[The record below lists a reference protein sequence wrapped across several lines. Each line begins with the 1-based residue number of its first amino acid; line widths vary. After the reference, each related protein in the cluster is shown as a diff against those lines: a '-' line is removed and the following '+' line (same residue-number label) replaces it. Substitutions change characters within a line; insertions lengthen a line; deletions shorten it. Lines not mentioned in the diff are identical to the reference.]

1 MRAHEIE
8 LTLARSNELLLQ
20 LCKHGDD
27 SATIAAI
34 AELTRIRHAMIS
46 TTGFEVTDRIAML
59 EQKLQSLIPARYKRV
74 DSPTSIEPTLLEYVD
89 KEAIETN

>member
-46 TTGFEVTDRIAML
+46 TTEYEAAGRIAKL
-59 EQKLQSLIPARYKRV
+59 EKKLQSLIPAVYKRV
-74 DSPTSIEPTLLEYVD
+74 DSPTSITAQQFEDV
-89 KEAIETN
+89 EA